1 MNASV
6 RKGDGMLKILLAFL
20 LGVLSFFLMFLLGET
35 AIHYFGDAG
44 LIPTFILL
52 AAYFFFCQFRLSRGH
67 TDALRQDWLIML
79 ALDAVPLLMVFG
91 IVLAQTWPVILSQG
105 LGILLS
111 CCGGTFAG
119 ALAASRAARRTEVR
133 G

>member
-1 MNASV
+1 MP
-6 RKGDGMLKILLAFL
+6 KILLAFL
-20 LGVLSFFLMFLLGET
+20 LGVLSFFLMFLFGEM

-44 LIPTFILL
+44 LIPTFILM
-52 AAYFFFCQFRLSRGH
+52 AAYFFICQYRLSRGH
-67 TDALRQDWLIML
+67 RDALRQDWPIML

-91 IVLAQTWPVILSQG
+91 IVLGQTWPVILSQG

-119 ALAASRAARRTEVR
+119 ALAASRAARRTEAR

>member
-1 MNASV
+1 MPKV
-6 RKGDGMLKILLAFL
+6 LVAFF
-20 LGVLSFFLMFLLGET
+20 LGVLSFFLMFLIGET
-35 AIHYFGDAG
+35 AIHYLGNTG

-52 AAYFFFCQFRLSRGH
+52 AAYFFFCQFRLSRGRA
-67 TDALRQDWLIML
+67 DAIRQDWLIML

-91 IVLAQTWPVILSQG
+91 IVLAQTWPVILAQG

-111 CCGGTFAG
+111 CCGGTLAG